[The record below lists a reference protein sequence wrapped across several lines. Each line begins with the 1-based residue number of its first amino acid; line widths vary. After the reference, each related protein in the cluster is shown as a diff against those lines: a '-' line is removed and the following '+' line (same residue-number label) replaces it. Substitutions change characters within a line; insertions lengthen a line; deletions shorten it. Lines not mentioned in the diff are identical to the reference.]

1 MPRYLNPPGACPAQG
16 LYSHVAKSESG
27 PLYFVAGQLAVG
39 DHGEMVGKDSFA
51 EQFHRVLDNLDS
63 VLKGLDRSFQ
73 DVLKFTTYL
82 TSADDI
88 PHFMELRAS
97 RFPKLFP
104 SEPYPPN
111 TLIVINRLVKLEFK
125 LEIEAVVQG

>member
-1 MPRYLNPPGACPAQG
+1 MPQYLNPPGACPAQG
-16 LYSHVAKSESG
+16 LYSHVAKTESG

-39 DHGEMVGKDSFA
+39 DRGEVVGKDSFA
-51 EQFHRVLDNLDS
+51 DQFHRVFDNLDS
-63 VLKGLDRSFQ
+63 VLKGLGRSFG
-73 DVLKFTTYL
+73 DVIKFTTYL

-88 PHFMELRAS
+88 PHFMELRAA
-97 RFPKLFP
+97 RFPKLFR

-111 TLIVINRLVKLEFK
+111 TMIVIQRLVKPEFK